1 MSLNPSEL
9 VELGWHP
16 FFEEHFRPHAA
27 RGLAPARVA
36 VQHRGAYLL
45 YSETGELLAELAGR
59 LQGDYVRHD
68 PGKLGFEAR
77 VSGQLPAIGDW
88 VAASVRVDEA
98 RATIRAVLPRRT
110 RVSRKTAW
118 STTDEQVL
126 AANMDTVFVVS
137 ALAAG
142 AVVDDAA
149 SVRRLERFLAMAHE
163 SAAHPVVLLTKA
175 DLRDDARERA
185 LGLTQLGVDVV
196 VTSSLTGEGLDE
208 LEPYLAP
215 GKTSALLGSS
225 GVGKSTLINTLLGV
239 ERLATRETR
248 SDGMGRHTTM
258 RRELIRLPG
267 RGLIIDSPG
276 LREIQ
281 LWDAD
286 DGLGGAFA
294 EIDQLAAQC
303 RFRDCRHTVEPGC
316 AVRGAVETGALDASR
331 LASFRR
337 LQRELEHLE
346 QKQDVRAAAERKHQ
360 YRALA
365 RSVRKLR

>member
-1 MSLNPSEL
+1 MSVNPSEL
-9 VELGWHP
+9 IELGWHP

-27 RGLAPARVA
+27 EGLAPARVA
-36 VQHRGAYLL
+36 VQHRGAYVL
-45 YSETGELLAELAGR
+45 YSEVGELSADLAGR

-77 VSGQLPAIGDW
+77 VSGRLPAIGDW
-88 VAASVRVDEA
+88 VAASVRADEG

-110 RVSRKTAW
+110 RFSRKAAW
-118 STTDEQVL
+118 LTTDEQVL

-137 ALAAG
+137 ALATETA
-142 AVVDDAA
+142 VDDAA
-149 SVRRLERFLAMAHE
+149 NVRRLERFLAMAHE
-163 SAAHPVVLLTKA
+163 SGAEPVVLLTKA

-185 LGLTQLGVDVV
+185 LGLTRLGVHIV

-215 GKTSALLGSS
+215 GRTSALLGSS
-225 GVGKSTLINTLLGV
+225 GVGKSTLINTLLGT

-248 SDGMGRHTTM
+248 PDGMGRHTTM
-258 RRELIRLPG
+258 RRELIRLPR
-267 RGLIIDSPG
+267 RGLIIDTPG

-286 DGLGGAFA
+286 NGLSGAFA
-294 EIDQLAAQC
+294 DIDELSAQC

-316 AVRGAVETGALDASR
+316 AVFGAVESGDLDASR

-337 LQRELEHLE
+337 LLRELEHLE
-346 QKQDVRAAAERKHQ
+346 RKQDVRAAAEVKHK
-360 YRALA
+360 YRAMV
-365 RSVRKLR
+365 RSVRKRR